1 MAINRTGFQQTNT
14 GLVIDKDSQAQLTYT
29 FDWSEWLNANDTIAT
44 VEYDVAARR
53 NDPAAMVIVTSGR
66 TDTQTYVEVSG
77 GAEGK
82 VYIVTSKIVTSNGL
96 IDRRN
101 FRINVVSR
109 SA

>member
-29 FDWSEWLNANDTIAT
+29 FDWSEWLNDNDTIAT

-53 NDPAAMVIVTSGR
+53 NDPAAMVIVTSGQ

-82 VYIVTSKIVTSNGL
+82 VYIVTSKIVTANGL

>member
-82 VYIVTSKIVTSNGL
+82 VYIVTSKIVTANGL